1 MRVGD
6 LVKNHEARIH
16 GQILTSH
23 RVFDV
28 DRMRVPTRSRIGIEE
43 RNIVSAVKKSQTA
56 QSADTGADN
65 RYPLTHAAGFRLWF
79 FQLPRKWTRA
89 LL

>member
-6 LVKNHEARIH
+6 FVENHEARIH
-16 GQILTSH
+16 GQILASH

-28 DRMRVPTRSRIGIEE
+28 DRMRVPTRSRIRIKK
-43 RNIVSAVKKSQTA
+43 RNIVSAVQKSQTA
-56 QSADTGADN
+56 QSTDTGPDN

-79 FQLPRKWTRA
+79 FQLLRK
-89 LL
+89 